1 MTATAERQAERTV
14 LLTGCGSGIGRRTA
28 RAFAREGWTVYA
40 TDLRADLLDP
50 LADECETAELD
61 VTDSEQCEEVVARV
75 ADEAGGIDCLVNN
88 AGFGVVGA
96 IEDVSADLA
105 REQFDVL
112 VHGPHR
118 LARAALPHLREAGTG
133 RPGSGRIVNVSSVL
147 GRAAFPGLGTYS
159 SAKFA
164 LEGLTDA
171 LRLEVA
177 PEVEVAAVEPAWVR
191 TNFEAAAMDRMADA
205 ERSSAYDDVY
215 DLYERGAALDGG
227 PLAVGPERVA
237 ETILRAAT
245 DADPKTRYPVGW
257 VARAIVSSRILPDR
271 VRDRAIWRLAKSAI
285 ELRKWGLI

>member
-1 MTATAERQAERTV
+1 MTATGSDRTV
-14 LLTGCGSGIGRRTA
+14 LVTGCGSGIGRRTA

-61 VTDSEQCEEVVARV
+61 VTDAERCEAVVERV
-75 ADEAGGIDCLVNN
+75 VRESGGIDCLVNN

-96 IEDVSADLA
+96 VEDVSADLA

-118 LARAALPHLREAGTG
+118 LARAAVPHLREAGTG
-133 RPGSGRIVNVSSVL
+133 RPDSGRIVNVSSVL

-159 SAKFA
+159 AAKFA

-171 LRLEVA
+171 LRLEA
-177 PEVEVAAVEPAWVR
+177 GPEIDVVAVEPAWVR
-191 TNFEAAAMDRMADA
+191 TNFEETAMDRMADG
-205 ERSSAYDDVY
+205 ERTPAYDDVY

-227 PLAVGPERVA
+227 PLAVAPERVA
-237 ETILRAAT
+237 ETILRVAT
-245 DADPKTRYPVGW
+245 VSDPKTRYPVGW
-257 VARAIVSSRILPDR
+257 VARTIVASRFLPDR
-271 VRDRAIWRLAKSAI
+271 VHDRSTWWLAKAGVR
-285 ELRKWGLI
+285 LRKWGLI

>member
-1 MTATAERQAERTV
+1 MTATERDRTV
-14 LLTGCGSGIGRRTA
+14 LATGCGSGIGRRTA

-40 TDLRADLLDP
+40 TDLRADLLEP
-50 LADECETAELD
+50 VADECETAELD
-61 VTDSEQCEEVVARV
+61 VTDSEQCEKVVARV

-96 IEDVSADLA
+96 MEDVSADLA

-118 LARAALPHLREAGTG
+118 LARAALPHLRASGSG

-177 PEVEVAAVEPAWVR
+177 PEVEVVAVEPAWVR
-191 TNFEAAAMDRMADA
+191 TNFEEAAMDRMADA
-205 ERSSAYDDVY
+205 ERSAAYDDVY

-227 PLAVGPERVA
+227 PFSVGPERVA

-245 DADPKTRYPVGW
+245 TADPKTRYPVGW
-257 VARAIVSSRILPDR
+257 VARAIVSSRVLPDR
-271 VRDRAIWRLAKSAI
+271 
-285 ELRKWGLI
+285 LR